1 MNIPLS
7 LLQHLRVNYF
17 ANSVTALGKVTKGLR
32 WKHIAA
38 VQSINEVRFMKLK
51 VARHF

>member
-1 MNIPLS
+1 
-7 LLQHLRVNYF
+7 V
-17 ANSVTALGKVTKGLR
+17 AKGLR

-51 VARHF
+51 VARYFKTCYTRFCR